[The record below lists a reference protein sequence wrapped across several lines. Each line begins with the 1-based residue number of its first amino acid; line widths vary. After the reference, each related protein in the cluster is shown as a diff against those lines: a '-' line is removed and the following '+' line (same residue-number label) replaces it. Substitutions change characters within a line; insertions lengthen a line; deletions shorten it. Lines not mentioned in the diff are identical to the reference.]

1 MTLRCPRCGR
11 GSPAYQNRKRAK
23 KQVRSSDLCTDCQ
36 NADLIDQLKP
46 AKRSVR
52 TINSLSE
59 LPRAWR
65 ER

>member
-11 GSPAYQNRKRAK
+11 GSPAFTNRKRRAK
-23 KQVRSSDLCTDCQ
+23 QMRSNDLCTDCQ

-52 TINSLSE
+52 QVNDLGDI
-59 LPRAWR
+59 WR
-65 ER
+65 LYE

>member
-46 AKRSVR
+46 AKRRVR
-52 TINSLSE
+52 QVNDLGDI
-59 LPRAWR
+59 WR
-65 ER
+65 LYE